1 MESSVQKSVLNWA
14 SLFKVNHDGFLA
26 IEEWY
31 SQYRDLYIY
40 KYFNTVLWKTSKNAK
55 NTIDN
60 VVRNLGNLD
69 ESGKVRSRQE
79 TERHMRLLL
88 NDAKQLLEVYPS
100 EELAITSG

>member
-1 MESSVQKSVLNWA
+1 M
-14 SLFKVNHDGFLA
+14 DFLLLRNDIHN
-26 IEEWY
+26 IEIF
-31 SQYRDLYIY
+31 SYINN
-40 KYFNTVLWKTSKNAK
+40 YFNTVLWKTSKNAK

-69 ESGKVRSRQE
+69 ESGKVRSRRE

-100 EELAITSG
+100 EEMAITSG